1 MADPTSPYDSYDDAV
16 NADRDAEGAKHRKD
30 EDTEAGANETLE
42 SLKAAGTSALGVAKE
57 FTNRFREDR
66 AANAD
71 GNETL
76 ESVESPGEEKKGS
89 FFDRATDFAKD
100 IGGSVR
106 RAAEGTRDTETF
118 SEAKEKAGSAFGVV
132 REEASDAVNN
142 VKSRI
147 NERRDAKSV
156 DDAQDTKPQKGD
168 DVADPTAEVVEG
180 EVISSDND
188 TDNQTG
194 NPTS

>member
-71 GNETL
+71 GNETP

-106 RAAEGTRDTETF
+106 RAAEGTRDTEAF
-118 SEAKEKAGSAFGVV
+118 SEAKEKSWQCLWGGA
-132 REEASDAVNN
+132 
-142 VKSRI
+142 
-147 NERRDAKSV
+147 RRSKRCR
-156 DDAQDTKPQKGD
+156 
-168 DVADPTAEVVEG
+168 
-180 EVISSDND
+180 
-188 TDNQTG
+188 
-194 NPTS
+194 

>member
-1 MADPTSPYDSYDDAV
+1 YMFHSLFCSSLRPFSSLFPYTS
-16 NADRDAEGAKHRKD
+16 
-30 EDTEAGANETLE
+30 L
-42 SLKAAGTSALGVAKE
+42 
-57 FTNRFREDR
+57 FR
-66 AANAD
+66 
-71 GNETL
+71 
-76 ESVESPGEEKKGS
+76 S
-89 FFDRATDFAKD
+89 TDFAKD

-106 RAAEGTRDTETF
+106 RAAEGTRDTEAF

-147 NERRDAKSV
+147 NERRDEKSV

-180 EVISSDND
+180 E
-188 TDNQTG
+188 
-194 NPTS
+194 